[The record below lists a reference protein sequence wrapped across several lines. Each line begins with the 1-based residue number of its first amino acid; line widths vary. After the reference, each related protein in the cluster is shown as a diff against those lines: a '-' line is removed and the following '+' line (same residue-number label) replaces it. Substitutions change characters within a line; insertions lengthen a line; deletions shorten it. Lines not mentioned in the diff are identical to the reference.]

1 MTGRPVNNF
10 HVEACDG
17 IGRAAVGNR
26 KRQVATG
33 HLIITIHANTCSCN
47 CRSK

>member
-1 MTGRPVNNF
+1 MNGRPENSF

-17 IGRAAVGNR
+17 IGRAAVGKR

-33 HLIITIHANTCSCN
+33 HLIITIHAKSW
-47 CRSK
+47 